1 MFFNTII
8 SKHTK
13 TYIKVKTIKV
23 ENMKKLRYFVLI
35 VGVCIV
41 LAGCSRLY
49 KNAQNSIAE
58 VRQNIYIGENES
70 MVASFMA
77 GKREEDYVIN
87 GVATPLIE
95 FGVIAVSL
103 QNVNIS
109 YAKIGSFALIS
120 GKNTYTGELQLN
132 PFDNSYVADIG
143 KIIDTDDDISLTV
156 TIGSFTSDIS
166 LQKNNTAW
174 KLDSNDALKSACKA
188 LKTELKSW
196 GKKSFDGEVYV
207 KIIHDS
213 KISSTDY
220 FWYVSFV
227 NTTGTMHSVIIHP
240 ISGEILAKK

>member
-1 MFFNTII
+1 
-8 SKHTK
+8 
-13 TYIKVKTIKV
+13 
-23 ENMKKLRYFVLI
+23 MKKLRNIVLI

-41 LAGCSRLY
+41 LAGCSKLY

-87 GVATPLIE
+87 GVSTPLIE

-103 QNVNIS
+103 QNVNVS
-109 YAKIGSFALIS
+109 YAKTGSFSLLS
-120 GKNTYTGELQLN
+120 GKDTYSGELQLN

-143 KIIDTDDDISLTV
+143 KIIDNDDDISLTV
-156 TIGSFTSDIS
+156 SIGSFTSEVS
-166 LQKNNTAW
+166 LQKTNTKW
-174 KLDSNDALKSACKA
+174 KLNCDDALKTACKA
-188 LKTELKSW
+188 LKSELKSW
-196 GKKSFDGEVYV
+196 GKKNFDGEVYI

-240 ISGEILAKK
+240 ITGEILAKK

>member
-1 MFFNTII
+1 MSN
-8 SKHTK
+8 HTLE
-13 TYIKVKTIKV
+13 YRRNKV
-23 ENMKKLRYFVLI
+23 ENMKKLRNIALI
-35 VGVCIV
+35 LGVCIV

-49 KNAQNSIAE
+49 QNAQNSIAE
-58 VRQNIYIGENES
+58 VRQNIYTGENES

-87 GVATPLIE
+87 GVSTPLIE

-103 QNVNIS
+103 QNVNVG
-109 YAKIGSFALIS
+109 YAKTGSFSLLS
-120 GKNTYTGELQLN
+120 GKDRYSGELQLN

-156 TIGSFTSDIS
+156 TIGSFTAEVS
-166 LQKNNTAW
+166 LQKTNVKW
-174 KLDSNDALKSACKA
+174 KLNCDDALKTACKA
-188 LKTELKSW
+188 LKSELKSW

-240 ISGEILAKK
+240 ITGEILAKK